1 MDIIEKLAAIEDIKQ
16 LKARYFRFVD
26 TKQYDGLE
34 QLFVPDVAVDH
45 SQDHPSAVFNN
56 RRDWVAMIRGG
67 MSSTVSIHH
76 GHTPEIEI
84 ASPTTAQ
91 GIWPMQDW
99 IWWPEGVDLPA
110 GVRRMVGWGH
120 YYETYVKSADGW
132 RIASVRLERMKLERS

>member
-1 MDIIEKLAAIEDIKQ
+1 MDTIEKLAAIEYIKQ

-26 TKQYDGLE
+26 TKQYDALE

-56 RRDWVAMIRGG
+56 RREWVAMIRGG
-67 MSSTVSIHH
+67 MSSTVSVHH

-84 ASPTTAQ
+84 TSPTTAQ

-110 GVRRMVGWGH
+110 GVRHMVGWGH
-120 YYETYVKSADGW
+120 YHETYVKSADGW
-132 RIASVRLERMKLERS
+132 RIASVRLKRMKLERS